1 MGPSK
6 HTSKTIIGSK
16 GDELKGRK
24 IVLCMTGSVAAI
36 KSPEIARELMRH
48 GAEVYTVMT
57 EMAQKIVHPYMMEWS
72 TGNPVV
78 TELTGETEHVTL
90 GGEHPDHA
98 DLILVAPSTA
108 NTIGKAAVAIDDT
121 PVTTLLTTAIGAG
134 IPIVFAPA
142 MHASMYRHPIVMENV
157 EKLRSIGVEVLM
169 PRVEE
174 EKAKIPTTGEIV
186 EAVISKL
193 SELRDYEGVRV
204 LVTAGPTREYLD
216 GFRFITNP
224 SSGKMGVAVARE
236 AMRRGGEVTLVYG
249 SGSAKPPIGAKV
261 IPVETTNE
269 MLDTVVGELEGSL
282 YDLAVFSAAAADFG
296 PEERDMV
303 KMSSSLESWRINL
316 VSRPKIIDR
325 VKKVTP
331 GIFLV
336 GFKAEYSV
344 SDDELVKKA
353 QARMESGGI
362 DLIVANDVARAKTG
376 FGHDTNEAFIIN
388 REGDQEHLTLR
399 GKKEIA
405 SRLLTIARSKMVIKS

>member
-1 MGPSK
+1 MSLGE
-6 HTSKTIIGSK
+6 HTSKAIIGSK
-16 GDELKGRK
+16 GGELKGRK
-24 IVLCMTGSVAAI
+24 IVLCITGSVAAI
-36 KSPEIARELMRH
+36 KCPEIARELMRH

-108 NTIGKAAVAIDDT
+108 NTIGKAATAIDDT

-134 IPIVFAPA
+134 IPIIFAPA

-169 PRVEE
+169 PRFEE

-193 SELRDYEGVRV
+193 TELRDYEGVRV

-224 SSGKMGVAVARE
+224 SSGKMGVAVVRE

-249 SGSAKPPIGAKV
+249 PGSAKPPFGAKV
-261 IPVETTNE
+261 VPVETTNE
-269 MLDTVVGELEGSL
+269 MLEAVVGELEGSL
-282 YDLAVFSAAAADFG
+282 YDLAVFSAAAVDFG

-303 KMSSSLESWRINL
+303 KTSSSLESWRIDL

-325 VKKVTP
+325 VKTVTP

-336 GFKAEYSV
+336 GFKAEYGV
-344 SDDELVKKA
+344 SDEELVKKA

-362 DLIVANDVARAKTG
+362 DIIVANDVARAKVG
-376 FGHDTNEAFIIN
+376 FGHDTNEAFIVN
-388 REGDQEHLTLR
+388 REGDREHLALR

-405 SRLLTIARSKMVIKS
+405 SRLLTIARSKMDIK

>member
-1 MGPSK
+1 MSLGE
-6 HTSKTIIGSK
+6 HTSKEIIGTK
-16 GDELKGRK
+16 GDELSGKK
-24 IVLCMTGSVAAI
+24 IVICMTGSVAAI
-36 KSPEIARELMRH
+36 KSPEISRELMRH
-48 GAEVYTVMT
+48 GAEVYTVMSL
-57 EMAQKIVHPYMMEWS
+57 MAQKIVHPYIMEWS

-90 GGEHPDHA
+90 GGEHPDRA

-108 NTIGKAAVAIDDT
+108 NTIGKAATAIDDT
-121 PVTTLLTTAIGAG
+121 PVTTLLTTGIGAG
-134 IPIVFAPA
+134 IPIIIAPA

-169 PRVEE
+169 PRFEE

-193 SELRDYEGVRV
+193 NVLKDYEGVRV

-236 AMRRGGEVTLVYG
+236 ALRRGGEVTLVYG
-249 SGSAKPPIGAKV
+249 PGSAKPSLGVKV
-261 IPVETTNE
+261 VSVETTTE
-269 MLDTVVGELEGSL
+269 MLDAVVGELEGSR

-296 PEERDMV
+296 PEKRDMM
-303 KMSSSLESWRINL
+303 KTSSSLENWRIDL

-336 GFKAEYSV
+336 GFKAEYGV
-344 SDDELVKKA
+344 SDEELVKNA
-353 QARMESGGI
+353 QARMESGGM
-362 DLIVANDVARAKTG
+362 DLIVANDVARAKVG
-376 FGHDTNEAFIIN
+376 FGHDTNEAFIIGVDGS
-388 REGDQEHLTLR
+388 REHLAIR
-399 GKKEIA
+399 GKEEIA
-405 SRLLTIARSKMVIKS
+405 SRLLTIAKSKMGKE

>member
-1 MGPSK
+1 MSLGE
-6 HTSKTIIGSK
+6 HTSKDIIGTK
-16 GDELKGRK
+16 GVELTGKK
-24 IVLCMTGSVAAI
+24 IVLCITGSVAAI

-57 EMAQKIVHPYMMEWS
+57 EMAQKIVHPYMMKWS

-90 GGEHPDHA
+90 GGEHPDKA

-108 NTIGKAAVAIDDT
+108 NTIGKATAAIDDT

-134 IPIVFAPA
+134 IPIIIAPA
-142 MHASMYRHPIVMENV
+142 MHASMYCHPIVMENV
-157 EKLRSIGVEVLM
+157 EKLRSIGVDVLM
-169 PRVEE
+169 PRFEE
-174 EKAKIPTTGEIV
+174 EKAKIPTMGEIV

-193 SELRDYEGVRV
+193 TELRDYEGVRV

-224 SSGKMGVAVARE
+224 SSGKMGVAVASE
-236 AMRRGGEVTLVYG
+236 AVRRGGEVTLVYG
-249 SGSAKPPIGAKV
+249 PGSAKPPLGVKV
-261 IPVETTNE
+261 VSVETTNE
-269 MLDTVVGELEGSL
+269 MLDAVVGELEGYR

-296 PEERDMV
+296 PKERDMV
-303 KMSSSLESWRINL
+303 KTSSSLESWQIEL

-336 GFKAEYSV
+336 GFKAEYGV
-344 SDDELVKKA
+344 SDEELVKKA
-353 QARMESGGI
+353 QARMESGGM
-362 DLIVANDVARAKTG
+362 DLIVANDVARESAG
-376 FGHDTNEAFIIN
+376 FGHDTNEAFIIDQ
-388 REGDQEHLTLR
+388 EGGREHLTLR
-399 GKKEIA
+399 GKEEIA
-405 SRLLTIARSKMVIKS
+405 SRLLTIAKSKMDNK